1 MDAPRA
7 WNKWSERTFGLPGSP
22 REATAGPTVGCAQC
36 LNASPPRFF
45 WKDTSEAV
53 FLGDGSAW
61 RAVVFPALSCVLP
74 GGPRCPSSPSCTL
87 SRRWVV
93 YPRVGAALG
102 TRHPFSLPLG
112 DEAIESIWKSG
123 FYGRFTEARPG
134 SHLLSGGGSAPHA
147 RVPAGCRPRA
157 RPTGLCSCTSA
168 GKTRFS
174 LRKQQPLSNRGGG
187 NGRQGREGA
196 SWCEIWAGKTQCA
209 P

>member
-134 SHLLSGGGSAPHA
+134 SHLLSGAGRLPTPASPPVAVPVHGPQASAAAPL
-147 RVPAGCRPRA
+147 RGRPA
-157 RPTGLCSCTSA
+157 
-168 GKTRFS
+168 S
-174 LRKQQPLSNRGGG
+174 L
-187 NGRQGREGA
+187 
-196 SWCEIWAGKTQCA
+196 
-209 P
+209 

>member
-1 MDAPRA
+1 MPQATPLSNAKARLLIPVLLMDAPRA

-53 FLGDGSAW
+53 FLGDGSVW
-61 RAVVFPALSCVLP
+61 CAVVFPALSCVLP

-93 YPRVGAALG
+93 YPHVGAALG

-123 FYGRFTEARPG
+123 FYGCFTEARPG
-134 SHLLSGGGSAPHA
+134 SHLLSGAGQLPTPASPPVA
-147 RVPAGCRPRA
+147 VPAHSPRA
-157 RPTGLCSCTSA
+157 FAAAPLRGRPA
-168 GKTRFS
+168 S
-174 LRKQQPLSNRGGG
+174 L
-187 NGRQGREGA
+187 
-196 SWCEIWAGKTQCA
+196 
-209 P
+209 